1 MLSSIFKS
9 TSPPFEVIFREYY
22 PMLYSYALQYTVAE
36 DAEEIVQDVM
46 IWYWENHNAL
56 NIDLSLKAYL
66 FKAVRNRCLSQID
79 KLQRQNNVIESFRLE
94 LRELIED
101 PDFYVVEELVKRIDI
116 AINNLPATYREAF
129 EMHRFQHLTYAE
141 IAQKLNVSSK
151 TVDYRIQ
158 QSLKLLKLE
167 LSDYLPLIAII
178 FKFNDY
184 QA

>member
-22 PMLYSYALQYTVAE
+22 PMLYSYALQYIVPQ
-36 DAEEIVQDVM
+36 DAEEVVQDVM
-46 IWYWENHNAL
+46 IWYWENHKEL

-94 LRELIED
+94 LRELFED
-101 PDFYVVEELVKRIDI
+101 PDFYVVEELVKRIDT
-116 AINNLPATYREAF
+116 AINNLPPTYREAF
-129 EMHRFQHLTYAE
+129 EMHRFQHMTYAE

-167 LSDYLPLIAII
+167 LYDYLPLIAML
-178 FKFNDY
+178 FKVNDY